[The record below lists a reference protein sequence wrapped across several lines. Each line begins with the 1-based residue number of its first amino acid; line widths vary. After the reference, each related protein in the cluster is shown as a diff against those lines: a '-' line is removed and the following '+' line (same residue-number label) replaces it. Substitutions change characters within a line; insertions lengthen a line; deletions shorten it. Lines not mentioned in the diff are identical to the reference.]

1 MREGDSMIINTNFRL
16 SGLASGLDTEQMV
29 KDLMAVE
36 RIPLTRLEQ
45 QKQLTLWRQEAYRE
59 ITNTLRAFREKFFD
73 ITKRSTYLLSD
84 NTFKV
89 FKAISTGKEYVTASG
104 TSMAEVGSHTVK
116 VLQLATADKAVS
128 NAPAS
133 KAITGEVAEFNLAG
147 ESILVSLDGVTKEIE
162 LADYDNL
169 ADLIGDPDNGLQKLL
184 NDAFGEGK
192 IIVGVS
198 DGKLQLTTAG
208 GASKLQ
214 LFYGTKG
221 TEGLESLGISNGA
234 SNRISTNATLI
245 ALKDQLAQTLVF
257 DGNGNVSFTINN
269 KTFTF
274 SENDTLS
281 SIMAAINNS
290 AEANVLIRYDEVTD
304 TFTLTAKQTGAGD
317 NIRISETDG
326 NFLSAIG
333 ITGVTSEGVDAIVE
347 IDNVTITRSSNTFVV
362 NGIEYTLRKVHDAD
376 SDGETITLEQDVD
389 SVVNVI
395 KTFVEEYNKLVDMIN
410 TKLSEE
416 YDREYLPLT
425 KEQREAMTDREIE
438 LWEKRAKTGLLRNDP
453 ILQKILSDMRM
464 ALIEPIEGVGIS
476 LASIGI
482 TSKSYHDKGKLYIDE
497 YKLRQAI
504 INRPDD
510 VMNLFKKQ
518 SESVPHYTRTL
529 TAEERSVR
537 YKQQG
542 LFQRLSD
549 IIEDNISTLRDNNG
563 RKGILL
569 EKAGIQGDVTEFNSS
584 LEREINTYDKKIN
597 ELTRKLYIKEENYY
611 KQFAELEKYMSR
623 MNAQMDWLYS
633 QLSGMK

>member
-1 MREGDSMIINTNFRL
+1 
-16 SGLASGLDTEQMV
+16 
-29 KDLMAVE
+29 
-36 RIPLTRLEQ
+36 
-45 QKQLTLWRQEAYRE
+45 
-59 ITNTLRAFREKFFD
+59 
-73 ITKRSTYLLSD
+73 
-84 NTFKV
+84 
-89 FKAISTGKEYVTASG
+89 
-104 TSMAEVGSHTVK
+104 
-116 VLQLATADKAVS
+116 
-128 NAPAS
+128 
-133 KAITGEVAEFNLAG
+133 
-147 ESILVSLDGVTKEIE
+147 
-162 LADYDNL
+162 
-169 ADLIGDPDNGLQKLL
+169 
-184 NDAFGEGK
+184 
-192 IIVGVS
+192 
-198 DGKLQLTTAG
+198 
-208 GASKLQ
+208 
-214 LFYGTKG
+214 
-221 TEGLESLGISNGA
+221 
-234 SNRISTNATLI
+234 
-245 ALKDQLAQTLVF
+245 
-257 DGNGNVSFTINN
+257 
-269 KTFTF
+269 
-274 SENDTLS
+274 
-281 SIMAAINNS
+281 MAAINNS

-497 YKLRQAI
+497 DKLRQAI